1 MTPPVENLE
10 QNDPP
15 KNDYSIFHQES
26 SSFQA
31 AILGMSVALLMFIAC
46 STGFAGVRYLRRRR
60 RLKKEVAKLEEV
72 EKGL

>member
-1 MTPPVENLE
+1 MTPTTKNLE
-10 QNDPP
+10 QNDPS
-15 KNDYSIFHQES
+15 KNDYSVFDQNS

-31 AILGMSVALLMFIAC
+31 TALGISVALFMFIAC

-60 RLKKEVAKLEEV
+60 PKKEVVDLEEV